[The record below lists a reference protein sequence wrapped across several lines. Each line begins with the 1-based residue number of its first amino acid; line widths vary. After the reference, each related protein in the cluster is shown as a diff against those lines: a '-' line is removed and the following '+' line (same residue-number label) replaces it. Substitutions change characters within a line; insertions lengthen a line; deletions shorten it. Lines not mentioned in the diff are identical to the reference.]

1 MDWPRQRI
9 RVGGDRSLPMLKS
22 STTNEHTSIPRL
34 MVGGMSRREAD
45 RISLHERIHGAPPSG
60 ADAPPVQD
68 WTPEVPASAEPPH
81 IPPLLGD
88 RRARPLAGLML
99 E

>member
-1 MDWPRQRI
+1 
-9 RVGGDRSLPMLKS
+9 
-22 STTNEHTSIPRL
+22 

-60 ADAPPVQD
+60 GDAPPVQE

-81 IPPLLGD
+81 IPHCWVTDEHG
-88 RRARPLAGLML
+88 R
-99 E
+99 